1 MGAPEA
7 KGRNIALAVT
17 PGLDDDAAG
26 ITAAQAHHH
35 RIIAAHSGENSI
47 QQHFLLTVFE
57 GTSFTGG
64 AAYHQAVNTLGDEV
78 VCQTLDCVEI
88 DLPLPERRNQGHP

>member
-7 KGRNIALAVT
+7 EGRNIALAVT

-35 RIIAAHSGENSI
+35 RIITAHSGENSI
-47 QQHFLLTVFE
+47 
-57 GTSFTGG
+57 SCSPSSR
-64 AAYHQAVNTLGDEV
+64 AQASPV
-78 VCQTLDCVEI
+78 VPHT
-88 DLPLPERRNQGHP
+88 PKP